1 LISLAKA
8 IGVET
13 DTNIR
18 DIEVDVDRIFEI
30 EKTTQ
35 HDVKAVELAVRERV
49 PKELA
54 PLVRLKTNSPLLRGT
69 YKNEH

>member
-8 IGVET
+8 IGVKT
-13 DTNIR
+13 DKNIR

-54 PLVRLKTNSPLLRGT
+54 PFVRSLCARGPF
-69 YKNEH
+69 